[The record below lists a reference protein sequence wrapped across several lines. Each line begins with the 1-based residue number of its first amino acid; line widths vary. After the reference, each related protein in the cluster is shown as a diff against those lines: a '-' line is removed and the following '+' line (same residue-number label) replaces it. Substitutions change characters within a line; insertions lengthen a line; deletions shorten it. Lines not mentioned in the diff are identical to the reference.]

1 MHLRPDRSRAAI
13 TAIEYYLPDEVLT
26 SDQLATEYPDWPVAK
41 IVAKTG
47 IRERHIAA
55 PDECASDLAV
65 RAAKKLFDSGAI
77 ERSDI
82 DVLLLCTQTPDYF
95 LPTTACIVQD
105 RLGIPTEAGALDI
118 NLGCSGFVYGL
129 GIAKGLIET
138 GQADTIL
145 LLTADTYSKFIRES
159 DRSVRTLFGD
169 GAAATLIETMP
180 PDSELHIEAPVWGTD
195 GRGAPNLIV
204 KGGAAKSWSGAGP
217 GCAGQRNGG
226 THPAGMHCLEMNGPE
241 IFNFTVGVVPT
252 LVENVLQRTCK
263 TMGDIDLFVFHQAN
277 KTLLNH
283 LREKIGIPSEKFYL
297 AFEDCGNT
305 VSSTIPIALKRARLE
320 GALRPGQLA
329 LLAGFGVGYSWAG
342 TVIRWPSDRGFAS
355 A

>member
-1 MHLRPDRSRAAI
+1 MYMSPHPDRLQAAI
-13 TAIEYYLPDEVLT
+13 TGIEYYLPDAVLT
-26 SDQLATEYPDWPVAK
+26 NDQLASVYPEWPVEK

-47 IRERHIAA
+47 IRQRHIAA
-55 PDECASDLAV
+55 PEECASDLAV
-65 RAAKKLFDSGAI
+65 RAAQKLFDSGAV
-77 ERSDI
+77 EPSDI
-82 DVLLLCTQTPDYF
+82 DMLLLCTQTPDYF

-105 RLGIPTEAGALDI
+105 RLGISTQSGALDI
-118 NLGCSGFVYGL
+118 GLGCSGFVYGL

-145 LLTADTYSKFIRES
+145 LVTSDTYSKFIRES

-169 GAAATLIETMP
+169 GAAATLIEAMP
-180 PDSELHIEAPVWGTD
+180 PDSELYIEAPVWGTD

-204 KGGAAKSWSGAGP
+204 KGGAAKSWSGSESCCP
-217 GCAGQRNGG
+217 GRGTAG
-226 THPAGMHCLEMNGPE
+226 THPAGTHCLEMNGPE

-277 KTLLNH
+277 KTLLGH
-283 LREKIGIPSEKFYL
+283 LRQKIGIPPEKFYMAL
-297 AFEDCGNT
+297 EDCGNT

-342 TVIRWPSDRGFAS
+342 TVIRWPSDRE
-355 A
+355 

>member
-1 MHLRPDRSRAAI
+1 
-13 TAIEYYLPDEVLT
+13 
-26 SDQLATEYPDWPVAK
+26 
-41 IVAKTG
+41 
-47 IRERHIAA
+47 
-55 PDECASDLAV
+55 
-65 RAAKKLFDSGAI
+65 
-77 ERSDI
+77 
-82 DVLLLCTQTPDYF
+82 
-95 LPTTACIVQD
+95 
-105 RLGIPTEAGALDI
+105 
-118 NLGCSGFVYGL
+118 
-129 GIAKGLIET
+129 LIET

-180 PDSELHIEAPVWGTD
+180 PDAELHIEAPVWGTD
-195 GRGAPNLIV
+195 GRGAANLIV

-217 GCAGQRNGG
+217 GGPGHRNGG
-226 THPAGMHCLEMNGPE
+226 THPAGTHCLEMNGPE

-283 LREKIGIPSEKFYL
+283 LRQKIGIPSEKFYL
-297 AFEDCGNT
+297 ALEDCGNT